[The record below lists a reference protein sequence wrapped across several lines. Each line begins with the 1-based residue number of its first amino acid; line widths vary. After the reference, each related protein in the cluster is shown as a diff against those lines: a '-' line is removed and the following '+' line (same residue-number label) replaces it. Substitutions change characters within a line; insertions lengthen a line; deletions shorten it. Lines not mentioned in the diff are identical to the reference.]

1 MNDAATHSTPSAD
14 DEEALPRRIPGSWLR
29 TAALTAF
36 VYYGAAFLMIVWAKA
51 MLGDMSASMILG
63 FALPM
68 AVVDGLLAF
77 GLLFPLYHTRRLRP
91 VPRWA
96 ILILSVIVVGAL
108 QSGWDTLLHHWSGKL
123 LVYYNSAYEAFIRAN
138 TVNFYQ
144 AGMLLALF
152 AFQGAYL
159 EVRQQKHRVIEA
171 RERERKAH
179 MAALR
184 FQLNPHF
191 LFNSMNALSSLVV
204 LGRNRE
210 AEEMID
216 RLADF
221 LRSSLGADPA
231 RLVRLED
238 EFDMLDSYLEIER
251 TRFDERLETEI
262 DLAPEMRDARIPAFL
277 LQPLVE
283 NAMKYAV
290 APSSRP
296 VTISIAAE
304 AEGDMLLLSVAD
316 DGAGSASIVG
326 HGTGV
331 GLANIRERLQ
341 LEYDGAAR
349 LDVHRDARGFRAR
362 IRLPLRCALA
372 DSKAPAP
379 TGAIG

>member
-1 MNDAATHSTPSAD
+1 M
-14 DEEALPRRIPGSWLR
+14 AL
-29 TAALTAF
+29 
-36 VYYGAAFLMIVWAKA
+36 
-51 MLGDMSASMILG
+51 
-63 FALPM
+63 
-68 AVVDGLLAF
+68 VDGLFAF
-77 GLLFPLYHTRRLRP
+77 CLLFPLYYTRRLKP
-91 VPRWA
+91 VPRWT
-96 ILILSVIVVGAL
+96 ILILSVILVGAL

-159 EVRQQKHRVIEA
+159 EVRQQKHRVIGA
-171 RERERKAH
+171 RDRERRAH

-210 AEEMID
+210 AEEMIE

-221 LRSSLGADPA
+221 LRASLGNDPA

-238 EFDMLDSYLEIER
+238 EFDTLDSYLEIER

-262 DLAPEMRDARIPAFL
+262 DLTAEVRDALIPAFL

-296 VTISIAAE
+296 VTVSIAGE

-316 DGAGSASIVG
+316 TGAAGAGTVG

-349 LDVHRDARGFRAR
+349 LDLKRGADGFRAE
-362 IRLPLRCALA
+362 IRLPLARALA
-372 DSKAPAP
+372 DAQAPAP
-379 TGAIG
+379 AEAAE